1 MGPDDNR
8 HSVHPN
14 AVEAERALL
23 GGLIQRPDVLE
34 EIRRDLDAAD
44 FWRDDHR
51 LLFTLLVEMQLN
63 GEAIDLITIPERV
76 LRTGTPG
83 KYGGIAYVIELPE
96 HAPSTVNLEHYA
108 GLIRSKSL
116 LRQMMTLGNELTTH
130 ASRHPDDVNSLLDK
144 TTSEL
149 VRLSSQ
155 GSAGKQW
162 HPISIIVDDEIMKF
176 EELASKGGGENVGL
190 SSGFARL
197 D

>member
-155 GSAGKQW
+155 GSA
-162 HPISIIVDDEIMKF
+162 
-176 EELASKGGGENVGL
+176 
-190 SSGFARL
+190 
-197 D
+197 